1 MKKILFIF
9 FIFFSLLGFGQTEYR
24 LFLTAQVQDTSFLF
38 KSSLDRTDQIYFYEK
53 TDSTVIFTNLAIKI
67 VINKNETEFY
77 FNNEMV
83 GIYKTKY
90 WDCYTHIILEF
101 IDTGSEYFFF
111 KIHSKDKTY

>member
-9 FIFFSLLGFGQTEYR
+9 FMFVSSLCFGQTEYR

-38 KSSLDRTDQIYFYEK
+38 KSSLDRTEQIYFYEK
-53 TDSTVIFTNLAIKI
+53 TDSTIIFTNLALRI
-67 VINKNETEFY
+67 VIYKNQTEIY

-83 GIYKTKY
+83 GIYDSKY

-101 IDTGSEYFFF
+101 MDTGSKYFFF

>member
-9 FIFFSLLGFGQTEYR
+9 FMFIGLLGLGQTEYR

-38 KSSLDRTDQIYFYEK
+38 KASLDRTDQIYICEK
-53 TDSTVIFTNLAIKI
+53 TDSTIIFSNLALKM
-67 VINKNETEFY
+67 VICKNQTEIY
-77 FNNEMV
+77 FNNDIV
-83 GIYKTKY
+83 GLYNTKH

-101 IDTGSEYFFF
+101 MDTESKYFFF